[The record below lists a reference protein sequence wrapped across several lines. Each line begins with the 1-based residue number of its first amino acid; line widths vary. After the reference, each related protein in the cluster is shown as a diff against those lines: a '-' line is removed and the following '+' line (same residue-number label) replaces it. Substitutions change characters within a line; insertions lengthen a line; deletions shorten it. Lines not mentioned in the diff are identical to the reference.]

1 MYRSGNRMRAL
12 IGLWILT
19 GLVVAGVNGTL
30 LLQLL
35 DEPLAGYSTAVR
47 NASKGFGQYRKLLT
61 AEAQKITSGMDLLA
75 SRFTLRV
82 VEEKKTAAP
91 DISVRSTAKKVAPAS
106 VALPAL
112 TGIMT
117 SRSTDGTAK
126 RLAVMNGRIC
136 NEGDRLGDLT
146 VKGITRTGVRLA
158 RGDRTWFLKAPE
170 VAYSLTTQ

>member
-1 MYRSGNRMRAL
+1 MYRSGKRMRAL
-12 IGLWILT
+12 IGLWILA
-19 GLVVAGVNGTL
+19 GLVVAGVNATL

-35 DEPLAGYSTAVR
+35 DEPLAGYSAVVR
-47 NASKGFGQYRKLLT
+47 NASRGFGQYRMLLT

-75 SRFTLRV
+75 SRFAPPV
-82 VEEKKTAAP
+82 VEKKP
-91 DISVRSTAKKVAPAS
+91 VAPNVSARP
-106 VALPAL
+106 VAQKAPPVPVSLPTL

-117 SRSTDGTAK
+117 RRSTDGSAK
-126 RLAVMNGRIC
+126 RLAVMDGRIC

-146 VKGITRTGVRLA
+146 VTGISRKGVRLA